1 MIWSWV
7 ETLSDHGIYVKTNQP
22 EPVRHLFGKYVKCLW
37 LVSPDWHILYI
48 TYYISHK
55 IAYFSSDNLEY
66 KEFRL
71 NVETYPVMLLKSWPW
86 ECQSVSLS
94 LTVSH
99 HHWDLFSPAARCPL
113 KLKLA
118 RCEDTLLYSTLHCRA
133 GSTPRTRHHPGW
145 LGVVQSSQSLH
156 PTLAMSSTQFPPWA
170 LTTNTNW
177 FSSQLHHPS
186 LPPSLP
192 PSVRPPGSCGS
203 FLIPRTVLFLFL
215 LLLLLRSK
223 YWSADPLSPWQ
234 SQHYTQETPHLG

>member
-1 MIWSWV
+1 
-7 ETLSDHGIYVKTNQP
+7 
-22 EPVRHLFGKYVKCLW
+22 
-37 LVSPDWHILYI
+37 
-48 TYYISHK
+48 
-55 IAYFSSDNLEY
+55 
-66 KEFRL
+66 
-71 NVETYPVMLLKSWPW
+71 MLLKSWPW

-192 PSVRPPGSCGS
+192 PSLRQTPRILRIFSNPPDG
-203 FLIPRTVLFLFL
+203 LV
-215 LLLLLRSK
+215 
-223 YWSADPLSPWQ
+223 PLPSP
-234 SQHYTQETPHLG
+234 PPAP